1 MRMRSWVRFS
11 RYLLMLWRTFSRWIF
26 YNGTLKLF
34 SLAFALGLW
43 LLVNAGERYTEQTL
57 LLPLELRNLSPQLVV
72 VGHRIEEVDVR
83 VSGPRTLLGRLSSK
97 KISLDL
103 TAVRPGPSSFRVNPE
118 LLNLPRGVKLIRV
131 TPSVISLEIARM
143 TKRIVPV
150 RVDLVGKPP
159 FGYTTGEVEV
169 SPSTVEVS
177 GPAPQVEKLQ
187 TVVTETVDISRL
199 TQVETRDLTLQATDG
214 DLITYNVD
222 QVRARVDI
230 QEVIVTR
237 ELRRLRTTIKNV
249 PYRVTPSSWL
259 TDVTV
264 RGPQRIVEKLN
275 IANGEVFVDA
285 SGQGPGTLTLPVT
298 VLLPPG
304 VEIVVQEPAE
314 VELTL
319 IAENEKKPRNP
330 PISKKRKK
338 SGA

>member
-1 MRMRSWVRFS
+1 
-11 RYLLMLWRTFSRWIF
+11 MLWRTLSRWIF

-57 LLPLELRNLSPQLVV
+57 LLPLELRNLPPQLVV
-72 VGHRIEEVDVR
+72 VGHRVEEVDVR

-103 TAVRPGPSSFRVNPE
+103 TAVRPGPSSFRVNLD

-131 TPSVISLEIARM
+131 TPSVITLEIARM

-150 RVDLVGKPP
+150 HVDLVGKPP

-169 SPSTVEVS
+169 SPATVEVS

-187 TVVTETVDISRL
+187 AIATETVDVSHL
-199 TQVETRDLTLQATDG
+199 TQLETRNLNLQAIDG
-214 DLITYNVD
+214 DLISYNVD

-230 QEVIVTR
+230 QEVMVTR
-237 ELRRLRTTIKNV
+237 EFRRLRTTVKNT

-259 TDVTV
+259 TDMTV
-264 RGPQRIVEKLN
+264 RGPQRIVEKLSITN
-275 IANGEVFVDA
+275 EEVFADA
-285 SGQGPGTLTLPVT
+285 QGQGPGTITLPVT
-298 VLLPPG
+298 VSLPPR
-304 VEIVVQEPAE
+304 VEIVVQDPAE

-319 IAENEKKPRNP
+319 IAENEKKSQNP
-330 PISKKRKK
+330 PILKKRTK